1 MSVNGTDQMPLS
13 EATRALETVT
23 DALTM
28 LREETAAQESLEDVL
43 GRLAQTAAAAV
54 PDADAVSVTHL
65 DETGPRTVALTDDY
79 AADIDDE
86 QYAAHRGPC
95 LQAAASRLP
104 VRAVV
109 GEHADRWP
117 EFTAAARQ
125 AGIRAYLSVPLIIDT
140 PGEGPGEL
148 VGSFNV
154 YARTAVAFDP
164 FDEKLMQLLT
174 TAASAAIGNAR
185 RWRRAQQRVEQLTEA
200 LTSRADID
208 QAKGMMMVMHGIGAE
223 EAFARLTVI
232 SQRTNT
238 KVHRVA
244 KDLIDKFSKPSSGSD
259 PVTPARAEMRR
270 SRGLTGGVRR

>member
-1 MSVNGTDQMPLS
+1 MSVTSSDQMSLS
-13 EATRALETVT
+13 EAARALETVT
-23 DALTM
+23 DALTV
-28 LREETAAQESLEDVL
+28 LREQTAVEEPLEDVL
-43 GRLAQTAAAAV
+43 GRLAVTAVTAV
-54 PDADAVSVTHL
+54 SYADAVSVTHL
-65 DETGPRTVALTDDY
+65 DDAGPRTVALTDDY
-79 AADIDDE
+79 AADIDGD

-117 EFTAAARQ
+117 EFTAAARR

-185 RWRRAQQRVEQLTEA
+185 RWRRAQRQVEQLTEA

-208 QAKGMMMVMHGIGAE
+208 QAKGMMMVMHGIGAD
-223 EAFARLTVI
+223 EAFTRLTAI

-244 KDLIDKFSKPSSGSD
+244 RDLVGKFSKPSSGSD
-259 PVTPARAEMRR
+259 PVRPVIAPRCGDLVE
-270 SRGLTGGVRR
+270 